1 MRASSSAA
9 CRVCATP
16 AVVADAAEATPLMVP
31 AISPLPVAASATLR
45 FISAVV
51 APCSST
57 ADAMVV
63 W

>member
-16 AVVADAAEATPLMVP
+16 AVVAEAESATPLMLP
-31 AISPLPVAASATLR
+31 AIAPLPVAASATLR
-45 FISAVV
+45 FISEVV

-57 ADAMVV
+57 AEAMVS